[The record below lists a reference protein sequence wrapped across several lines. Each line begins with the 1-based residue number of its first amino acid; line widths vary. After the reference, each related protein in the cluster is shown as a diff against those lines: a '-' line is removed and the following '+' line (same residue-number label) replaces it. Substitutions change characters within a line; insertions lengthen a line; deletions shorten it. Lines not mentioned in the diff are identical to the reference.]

1 MSWITESLL
10 NNREQIKSE
19 GDINSDEFNDL
30 LAVEE
35 AIENLRK
42 QDRLSDEDLVIL
54 GIFPDPITNK
64 RTKNEKQTIYKKRA
78 ALCERIAFYLGGY
91 FTDEGYLDYVSKKHN
106 LSEQQ
111 VERLRKYMKSVY
123 KHKIMRKPLNNE

>member
-19 GDINSDEFNDL
+19 ADINSDEFNDL
-30 LAVEE
+30 IAVEK
-35 AIENLRK
+35 AIFTLK
-42 QDRLSDEDLVIL
+42 SQGRLSYEDLIIL
-54 GIFPDPITNK
+54 GIMPDPITRK

-78 ALCERIAFYLGGY
+78 ALCERVAYYLGGY
-91 FTDEGYLDYVSKKHN
+91 FTDEGYLDYMSKKHN
-106 LSEQQ
+106 LDEEQVNKLRAYIKSE
-111 VERLRKYMKSVY
+111 Y